1 MDKGEKWVEDKKR
14 HAGAKVPSMK
24 RRSDF
29 NDYSGRNIYFLT
41 LVVKGRRPLLGEVK
55 GNSKAPIF
63 VPSELGLAVQASWKR
78 IPEFHPEIK
87 LIAMQLMP
95 DHLHGILQVTQKM
108 NCHLG
113 QVVNGFK
120 VGCNKAYRK
129 IIVEAMP
136 QPTENR
142 GENRHNKA
150 GNVLSQD
157 EALPRQQQ
165 PGLLFELG
173 YNDIINKNYDMLPRL
188 ISYLRGNP
196 RRLMMRREQPE
207 LFRVRFN
214 QEVAGH
220 RCSMLGNRFL
230 LERPDIRAVQCSRR
244 LTEEEIARAAH
255 NAVEAAQHGA
265 VHVSPAISA
274 GEKAVMRALLDAG
287 MPLIFL
293 AENGL
298 TRYSKPGGELFEA
311 CTRGQLLIIAPWEH
325 HNEHIAITRQ
335 QCLALN
341 RLSAA
346 IASSN

>member
-1 MDKGEKWVEDKKR
+1 
-14 HAGAKVPSMK
+14 
-24 RRSDF
+24 
-29 NDYSGRNIYFLT
+29 
-41 LVVKGRRPLLGEVK
+41 
-55 GNSKAPIF
+55 
-63 VPSELGLAVQASWKR
+63 
-78 IPEFHPEIK
+78 
-87 LIAMQLMP
+87 
-95 DHLHGILQVTQKM
+95 M

-298 TRYSKPGGELFEA
+298 TPYSKPSGEFFNA

-341 RLSAA
+341 SLSAA